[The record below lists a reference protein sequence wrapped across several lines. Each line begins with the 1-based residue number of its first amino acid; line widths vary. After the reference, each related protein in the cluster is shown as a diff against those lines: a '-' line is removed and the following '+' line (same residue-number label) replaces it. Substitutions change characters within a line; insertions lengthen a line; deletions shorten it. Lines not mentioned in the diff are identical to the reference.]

1 MLLSSGY
8 LEARPLARKIVQT
21 YKLCSEQLSS
31 QDHYDYGMRAVMSVL
46 RAAANLKREFIEADE
61 SHLMLR
67 SIIDVNLP
75 KFLSP
80 DVPLFD
86 GITSD
91 LFPGI
96 ELPKPDYEKI
106 LEAVHTVVAQQGLQ
120 PVPAFLAKVLTR
132 PLASP

>member
-1 MLLSSGY
+1 M
-8 LEARPLARKIVQT
+8 
-21 YKLCSEQLSS
+21 
-31 QDHYDYGMRAVMSVL
+31 L

-106 LEAVHTVVAQQGLQ
+106 LEAVHAVVAQQGLQ

-132 PLASP
+132 PWHPPGTH

>member
-1 MLLSSGY
+1 M
-8 LEARPLARKIVQT
+8 PLF
-21 YKLCSEQLSS
+21 S
-31 QDHYDYGMRAVMSVL
+31 Q
-46 RAAANLKREFIEADE
+46 
-61 SHLMLR
+61 
-67 SIIDVNLP
+67 
-75 KFLSP
+75 
-80 DVPLFD
+80 DVPLFG

-106 LEAVHTVVAQQGLQ
+106 LEAVHAVVAQQGLQ

>member
-1 MLLSSGY
+1 M
-8 LEARPLARKIVQT
+8 
-21 YKLCSEQLSS
+21 
-31 QDHYDYGMRAVMSVL
+31 
-46 RAAANLKREFIEADE
+46 
-61 SHLMLR
+61 
-67 SIIDVNLP
+67 
-75 KFLSP
+75 
-80 DVPLFD
+80 PLFG

-132 PLASP
+132 PLACP

>member
-1 MLLSSGY
+1 
-8 LEARPLARKIVQT
+8 
-21 YKLCSEQLSS
+21 
-31 QDHYDYGMRAVMSVL
+31 
-46 RAAANLKREFIEADE
+46 
-61 SHLMLR
+61 MLR
-67 SIIDVNLP
+67 SPRLLRCSCP
-75 KFLSP
+75 CPLLAQ
-80 DVPLFD
+80 DVPLFG

-132 PLASP
+132 ARASP